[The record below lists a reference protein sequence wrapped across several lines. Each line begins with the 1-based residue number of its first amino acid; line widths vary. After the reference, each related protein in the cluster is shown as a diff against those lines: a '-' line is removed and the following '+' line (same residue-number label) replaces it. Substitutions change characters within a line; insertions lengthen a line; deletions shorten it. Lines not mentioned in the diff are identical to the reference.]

1 MIFVSEFLSESKVEY
16 LVDIISTL
24 CTGGDPEKEIQQF
37 MDGCDSLNGDEVTEV
52 FSRLSHKDLQYD
64 NDPRV
69 IAFYQDVIEEK
80 LSSNTLNGFPPG
92 HPVRVYLEEN
102 RLQRSLFSQ
111 IRKVDPRQD
120 IDQFKAI
127 YQKIRTV
134 EKHFVRKENQLFPL
148 LEKHGWDSPSK
159 NMWAFH
165 DDIRAKLKEVRLALE
180 ENDIDTVIKQ
190 FPYLQSE
197 MQRLMSVEEERLLP
211 NAMNMLD
218 ESEWIDMRIGDE
230 EIGWMLDET
239 PPAYPATAQEPE
251 PEPEQAVVK
260 DAPKRRKSTPK
271 RAKELPFSIENA
283 DHFDE
288 GYLTPEQV
296 NFIFKFLPV
305 DITYVNEDDR
315 VVFYNRGDERV
326 FPRSA
331 NIIGREVRFCHPPKS
346 VDNVLRILE
355 EFKKGT
361 QDHAD
366 FWINMR
372 GRFIHIRYF
381 AVRDEQKNYRGVIE
395 MSQDVTGIRAL
406 EGEQRLLDWD

>member
-1 MIFVSEFLSESKVEY
+1 MSEFLTESKVDY
-16 LVDIISTL
+16 LTDIIRQM
-24 CTGGDPEKEIQQF
+24 CAGNNPEKEIQQF
-37 MDGCDSLNGDEVTEV
+37 TDNCESITGDEVTAV
-52 FSRLSHKDLQYD
+52 FNQLSQENIRYEN
-64 NDPRV
+64 NDQV
-69 IAFYQDVIEEK
+69 INFYHTVIDEK
-80 LSSNTLNGFPPG
+80 IAAHSLNRFAPG

-102 RLQRSLFSQ
+102 RMQRRLFKEASQ
-111 IRKVDPRQD
+111 LDPRQD
-120 IDQFKAI
+120 KEQFLTLFN
-127 YQKIRTV
+127 KICTV
-134 EKHFVRKENQLFPL
+134 ELHFVRKENQLFPM

-165 DDIRAKLKEVRLALE
+165 DDIRAELKKVRQALE
-180 ENDIDTVIKQ
+180 ADDLDLVVKA
-190 FPYLQSE
+190 FPYVVSE
-197 MQRLMSVEEERLLP
+197 MQRLMGVEEERLLP
-211 NAMNMLD
+211 NAMNMLE
-218 ESEWIDMRIGDE
+218 ESEWEDMRLGDE
-230 EIGWMLDET
+230 EIGWMLDKT
-239 PPAYPATAQEPE
+239 PPPYPAVTEEPE
-251 PEPEQAVVK
+251 PEPEEIVVK
-260 DAPKRRKSTPK
+260 EAPKPRRMKSTPK
-271 RAKELPFSIENA
+271 RKKELPLSIENA

-315 VVFYNRGDERV
+315 VVFYNRGDDRV

-331 NIIGREVRFCHPPKS
+331 NIIGREVKLCHPPKS
-346 VDNVLRILE
+346 VDQVLRILE

-361 QDHAD
+361 KDHAD

-395 MSQDVTGIRAL
+395 MSQDVTEIRAL

>member
-1 MIFVSEFLSESKVEY
+1 MVLVSEFLTESKVDY

-24 CTGGDPEKEIQQF
+24 CAGGDPDKEIQQF
-37 MDGCDSLNGDEVTEV
+37 RSGCDSLSTEEVSKV
-52 FSRLSHKDLQYD
+52 FTQLNHKNLRYENNAQ
-64 NDPRV
+64 V
-69 IAFYQDVIEEK
+69 ITFYQDVIEEK
-80 LSSNTLNGFPPG
+80 LSSTAINSFVPG

-102 RLQRSLFSQ
+102 RLLRSLFSQ
-111 IRKVDPRQD
+111 IRRTDPRQD
-120 IDQFKAI
+120 KDKFKAI
-127 YQKIRTV
+127 FDKICTV

-165 DDIRAKLKEVRLALE
+165 DDIRAKLKEVRQALE
-180 ENDIDTVIKQ
+180 QDNIDAVIAQ

-211 NAMNMLD
+211 NAMNMLE
-218 ESEWIDMRIGDE
+218 ESEWIDMRIGDK
-230 EIGWMLDET
+230 EIGWMLDEV
-239 PPAYPATAQEPE
+239 PPPYPASPQEPE
-251 PEPEQAVVK
+251 PEPEVPAKAEV
-260 DAPKRRKSTPK
+260 PKRRKSTPK
-271 RAKELPFSIENA
+271 RAKELPFSIEDA

-315 VVFYNRGDERV
+315 VVFYNRGDDRV

-331 NIIGREVRFCHPPKS
+331 NIIGREVRLCHPPKS
-346 VDNVLRILE
+346 VDQVLRILE

-395 MSQDVTGIRAL
+395 MSQDVTEIRAL
-406 EGEQRLLDWD
+406 EGEQRLLDWG